1 MVDDEPDARDLV
13 TAVLSRSGA
22 RVRTAS
28 SVDEAIERLR
38 EHRPDA
44 LLSDIGLRF
53 WIFGGRSEVRR
64 IERPAGD
71 RSGILAQR
79 FDHLLAIAREDDPRR
94 RLVCLQRGRH
104 HVEGDDA
111 AARMVDD
118 ENHSRFV
125 Q

>member
-1 MVDDEPDARDLV
+1 MNPARDV
-13 TAVLSRSGA
+13 HRA
-22 RVRTAS
+22 RR
-28 SVDEAIERLR
+28 
-38 EHRPDA
+38 A
-44 LLSDIGLRF
+44 LLDECE
-53 WIFGGRSEVRR
+53 IFGGRGEVRR
-64 IERPAGD
+64 IKRPAGD